1 MPKRAKEGGGGGGNK
16 KRSRLDLPDMARLL
30 LKRGNGINTRA
41 LMY

>member
-16 KRSRLDLPDMARLL
+16 KKKQVGLPDMARLL